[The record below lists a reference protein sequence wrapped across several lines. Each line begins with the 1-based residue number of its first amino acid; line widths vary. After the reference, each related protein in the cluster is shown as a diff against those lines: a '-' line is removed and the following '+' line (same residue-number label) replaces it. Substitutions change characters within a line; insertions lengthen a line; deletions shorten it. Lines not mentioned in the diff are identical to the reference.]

1 MSNPSL
7 LLQPTDHGPLA
18 FPARHVVRPLARAGR
33 MRRRHWAILV
43 SFVLLVCI
51 PAGLVAAYLYGRAAD
66 QYASTVG
73 FSVRSETPAPPATLL
88 GGLAD
93 LPSQTASDTDILYAY
108 LGSQDL
114 VRKLDEAVDLR
125 TIWSRVSHE
134 KDPVFAL
141 DPRGTIED
149 VVAHW
154 ARMVDLVY
162 DPASGLIDVHVL
174 AFTPDD
180 AQNVTLAVLAAC
192 EDLINVLSAQA
203 REDAIKHAR
212 GELGTAAARL
222 KQARLDLT
230 AFRNRTQIVDPALD
244 TRNQMGLMIT
254 LQEQLATAIID
265 VDLLQGTTGQDDPR
279 ILRAQRRIDVIEKS
293 IATERRKLGLGGSD
307 PGKTVFATLIGEYEG
322 LIVDREFAE
331 SAYLAALASY
341 DSARADARKQSRYLA
356 AHIRPTRAEKAEYP
370 ARLKWFLP
378 CSTAFFLLWA
388 VLCLVGYGLYDRR

>member
-1 MSNPSL
+1 MSTPSPL
-7 LLQPTDHGPLA
+7 LHPTDHAPLT
-18 FPARHVVRPLARAGR
+18 FPAQRVVRPAARAGA
-33 MRRRHWAILV
+33 MRRRQWALAISV
-43 SFVLLVCI
+43 MLLVCV

-73 FSVRSETPAPPATLL
+73 FSVRSENLVPVASTL
-88 GGLAD
+88 GGLAE
-93 LPSQTASDTDILYAY
+93 LPTHAASDADILYAY

-114 VRKLDEAVDLR
+114 VRKLDETVDLR
-125 TIWSRVSHE
+125 AIWSHIPHQQ
-134 KDPVFAL
+134 DPVFAL
-141 DPRGTIED
+141 DPNGTIED

-162 DPASGLIDVHVL
+162 DPASGLIEVQVL

-180 AQNVTLAVLAAC
+180 ARTVTRAVLAAC
-192 EDLINVLSAQA
+192 EDMINILSAQA

-212 GELGTAAARL
+212 AELGSAAARL

-230 AFRNRTQIVDPALD
+230 DFRNRTQIVDPALD
-244 TRNQMGLMIT
+244 TRNQMGLLIT

-265 VDLLQGTTGQDDPR
+265 TDLLQGTTGQDDPR
-279 ILRAQRRIDVIEKS
+279 ILRSQRRIDVIEKS
-293 IATERRKLGLGGSD
+293 IAAERRKLGLGGSD
-307 PGKTVFATLIGEYEG
+307 PGEAVFASLIGEYES

-341 DSARADARKQSRYLA
+341 DGARADARKQSRYLA

-370 ARLKWFLP
+370 ARLKWLFL
-378 CSTAFFLLWA
+378 CSAALFSLWA
-388 VLCLVGYGLYDRR
+388 VLCLAGYGLYDRR